1 MQESSAQG
9 ANSQKGKSRCKMVC
23 VLSLFKTCISL
34 VAASFN
40 GADMQA
46 LTDCFSS
53 ARSVAQLMISM
64 HEHIRNKTAA
74 GSLTL
79 LKPYHIIITGQRN
92 VQLDRCQSCCRMEA
106 PLARAAEGCA
116 ASALYQFQSACM
128 IKLSIITVYCHITS
142 CSLCIILLWA
152 VS

>member
-1 MQESSAQG
+1 MAVLQQVTWKLHMVFRELSIMQESSAQG

-64 HEHIRNKTAA
+64 HEHIR
-74 GSLTL
+74 
-79 LKPYHIIITGQRN
+79 IRQ
-92 VQLDRCQSCCRMEA
+92 QLV
-106 PLARAAEGCA
+106 P
-116 ASALYQFQSACM
+116 
-128 IKLSIITVYCHITS
+128 
-142 CSLCIILLWA
+142 
-152 VS
+152 